1 MNGYRL
7 KSTLGLGEMVG
18 QLLVWLLLSIV
29 TLGLALF
36 FLPYFLL
43 KLPINR
49 TLLLNGE
56 GRVVGRLRVD
66 VSFGDILGHMLI
78 WLVISI
84 VTLGLGYIV
93 YWYYVL
99 RRLLNATVV
108 ETDAAA
114 PTAFVMLREA

>member
-1 MNGYRL
+1 MNGYKL

-36 FLPYFLL
+36 FLPYYLL

-49 TLLLNGE
+49 TLVVNAE

-66 VSFGDILGHMLI
+66 VTFADILGHMLI
-78 WLVISI
+78 WLVLSI

-99 RRLLNATVV
+99 RRLLNATVI
-108 ETDAAA
+108 EADAAPA
-114 PTAFVMLREA
+114 AFVVLREN